1 MRACSVQL
9 SMWVFHNWRVT
20 TCDVVVQSRFAET
33 LTVTLTLNPNFGESG
48 RQRHTDVVLI
58 FSTCVCL
65 WPLCNLSL
73 PRNVSRERVTTVW
86 LKFYSRLYCQK
97 EQTSIANIQ
106 SYRTRTI
113 NLARVWITPYLS
125 VHFDIP
131 FTCGRVGV
139 TRLWLRF
146 CTFTILG
153 YRSINAFVVN
163 FIIQW
168 RALSIRINK
177 FSFRYPL
184 GY

>member
-1 MRACSVQL
+1 MACPWRTYPALTFFNFDALMSQSVCDVCLYTDNACMQCAVINV
-9 SMWVFHNWRVT
+9 SIPHWRVT
-20 TCDVVVQSRFAET
+20 TFDVVVQSRFAET

-48 RQRHTDVVLI
+48 RHRHTDVVLI

-139 TRLWLRF
+139 TRVS
-146 CTFTILG
+146 G
-153 YRSINAFVVN
+153 SAFVPS
-163 FIIQW
+163 
-168 RALSIRINK
+168 L
-177 FSFRYPL
+177 Y
-184 GY
+184 